1 MNENKYNELR
11 KGIKEVHNI
20 NVALSNTLEDNIK
33 DFESIEDLEV
43 HKNNYLSF
51 MLEVQDQLELLLKAT
66 VNLDILNKELILNDD
81 EDVEDI
87 NPYNVEFR
95 KKLLKGFED

>member
-11 KGIKEVHNI
+11 LGITKIHNI
-20 NVALSNTLEDNIK
+20 NVALSSTLEDNIK

-43 HKNNYLSF
+43 HKSNYLFF
-51 MLEVQDQLELLLKAT
+51 MLEVQDQMRLLLDAT
-66 VNLDILNKELILNDD
+66 VNLDMLNKELILNDGD
-81 EDVEDI
+81 AKDI
-87 NPYNVEFR
+87 NPHSVEFS

>member
-20 NVALSNTLEDNIK
+20 NVVLSDTLEDNIK
-33 DFESIEDLEV
+33 DFEGIEDLEV

-66 VNLDILNKELILNDD
+66 VGLDMLNEELILNDG
-81 EDVEDI
+81 DVEDI
-87 NPYNVEFR
+87 NPHSVEFS
-95 KKLLKGFED
+95 KKLLKAEF

>member
-20 NVALSNTLEDNIK
+20 NVVLSDTLEDNIK

-66 VNLDILNKELILNDD
+66 VNLDMLNKELILNDD
-81 EDVEDI
+81 EDVKDI
-87 NPYNVEFR
+87 NPHSVEFS
-95 KKLLKGFED
+95 KKLLKAEF

>member
-20 NVALSNTLEDNIK
+20 NVTLSNTLEDNIK
-33 DFESIEDLEV
+33 DFESIENLEV
-43 HKNNYLSF
+43 HKSNYLFF

-66 VNLDILNKELILNDD
+66 VGLDMLNEELILNDG
-81 EDVEDI
+81 DVEDI
-87 NPYNVEFR
+87 NPHSIEFS

>member
-20 NVALSNTLEDNIK
+20 NVVLSDTLEDNIK

-66 VNLDILNKELILNDD
+66 VGLDMLNEELILNDG
-81 EDVEDI
+81 DVEDI
-87 NPYNVEFR
+87 NPHSVEFS
-95 KKLLKGFED
+95 KKLLKAEF